1 MSALASVRRKR
12 TAVMLT
18 VNLLAVVALGG
29 FGLAGVRALKRYE
42 GATKVSVESKTLP
55 ITPVGMLATVDSDDV
70 LTSIAIFVLKAGD
83 QLGGS
88 IVSVP
93 VSSDSTAGV
102 AKTAFRSHRCTQKAA
117 PKPWCWVWRACCPSP
132 STSVPLHRRPTRRGC

>member
-70 LTSIAIFVLKAGD
+70 LTSIA
-83 QLGGS
+83 
-88 IVSVP
+88 
-93 VSSDSTAGV
+93 
-102 AKTAFRSHRCTQKAA
+102 
-117 PKPWCWVWRACCPSP
+117 
-132 STSVPLHRRPTRRGC
+132 